1 MKNCTNF
8 IRRHEICR
16 VWDVFLSQ
24 YPSQRLR
31 VFLPPYERL
40 YSVYFAKRETTMS
53 PQSPIEL
60 ICGLT
65 RRQESSG
72 ILQTLTLRKSPLQ
85 IPVFFTIDI
94 NAIYQ
99 NAPENIKEAHNSF

>member
-1 MKNCTNF
+1 MKGNLQLETARHMKNCINF

-16 VWDVFLSQ
+16 VWDVSLSH

-31 VFLPPYERL
+31 DFCHLMRL
-40 YSVYFAKRETTMS
+40 YFAKCATTMS
-53 PQSPIEL
+53 PQSLMKL

-72 ILQTLTLRKSPLQ
+72 MPQTLTLRKLLPKV
-85 IPVFFTIDI
+85 PVF
-94 NAIYQ
+94 N
-99 NAPENIKEAHNSF
+99 NCH